1 MSKMTVQKKTYIL
14 SFVCMTT
21 KAVHL
26 EIVGHLTKEDCILS
40 LKDSVLGMVYL
51 KKFEVTMEAIS

>member
-1 MSKMTVQKKTYIL
+1 
-14 SFVCMTT
+14 MTT

-51 KKFEVTMEAIS
+51 QKFEVTMEAISLISETNC